1 MLSRSSNRLI
11 AWGAGELGGRVA
23 MLWAAAGGSVSAFTR
38 TEERHTLL
46 QSAGIEAH
54 TGAPLGVLGAEDCL
68 LLALPGHENQ
78 QAAVDQLADRQ
89 PPRRVVLIS
98 STGYYS
104 APTGMVDES
113 TPPGV
118 EERAQAIAAA
128 ERAFQRWAGDQGV
141 ILRCGGLY
149 RPGRG
154 PLSSLQRRGRAPLGP
169 PDRTLALI
177 HYDDAA
183 LATFHALR
191 REAVEPVYL
200 AVTPPCPTRREFYT
214 AASAVLSLPMP
225 AFADPLH
232 LPPADYDVSHLRQD
246 LLPAPQ
252 YPDWTAALEM
262 N

>member
-1 MLSRSSNRLI
+1 MPFRSSNRLI
-11 AWGAGELGGRVA
+11 IWGAGELGGRVA
-23 MLWAAAGGSVSAFTR
+23 AHWIRAGGEVVAFTR
-38 TEERHTLL
+38 TPGRHGQL
-46 QSAGIEAH
+46 QSLGIEAH
-54 TGAPLGVLGAEDCL
+54 TGAPIELLRPEDRL

-78 QAAVDQLADRQ
+78 QAAVAQLVELQ
-89 PPRRVVLIS
+89 PPRRVVFIS

-104 APTGMVDES
+104 APSGMVDEA
-113 TPPGV
+113 TPPGL
-118 EERAQAIAAA
+118 EERAQAIAAV
-128 ERAFQRWAGDQGV
+128 ESAFQDWAGDRGV

-154 PLSSLQRRGRAPLGP
+154 PLSSLQRRGKAPLGP

-191 REAVEPVYL
+191 REEVEPVYL

-214 AASAVLSLPMP
+214 AASAVLGLPMP
-225 AFADPLH
+225 AFTDPLH
-232 LPPADYDVSHLRQD
+232 LAPADYDVSHLRRD

-252 YPDWTAALEM
+252 YPDWTAALER
-262 N
+262 